1 MSAPLPRGGTE
12 PPGGR
17 PAPDQEWAGA
27 VFEALGSLG
36 SGLLIA
42 GSGGD
47 VVFANESAGKTF
59 GIEPGEL
66 RGRSLEDLLPGTSHE
81 RGTARPW
88 HADELPASFPIRRP
102 DGREVVIGFQAAEV
116 PDRRGP
122 EGSRWIVLL
131 LRDLTHTETL
141 RAERDRLVRLAAVGE
156 VLPSILH
163 ELKNPLAAVSTTV
176 EVLLEEVGEGPVQ
189 EQLHAVLSEVR
200 RMKLTFEGIG
210 LANQGLRSS
219 RYSAVDFAIIE
230 AFRVLAAPAR
240 SKGIETRT
248 EVPPLP
254 TLPFNDAVIR
264 AIVFNL
270 VTNAIHACREGD
282 GITVAA
288 RLTARGRDLVLTVAD
303 TGRGMTPE
311 VLSRCKEL
319 FFTTRPNGSGIG
331 LALCQ
336 SVIEK
341 AGGELAIQ
349 SEEGRGTVVTATLP
363 ISEDFGR

>member
-1 MSAPLPRGGTE
+1 MPFSGPPRAPRTGGAPASGSAW
-12 PPGGR
+12 
-17 PAPDQEWAGA
+17 EWV
-27 VFEALGSLG
+27 VFQALRSLG
-36 SGLLIA
+36 AGLLIA
-42 GSGGD
+42 DGGR
-47 VVFANESAGKTF
+47 VVFANESAGEAL
-59 GIEPGEL
+59 GIDPPL
-66 RGRSLEDLLPGTSHE
+66 LHGRRLQEVLPGCPSETAPAPGTDGE
-81 RGTARPW
+81 RSTCR
-88 HADELPASFPIRRP
+88 IRRP
-102 DGREVVIGFQAAEV
+102 DGKEAVLTIQGVEV
-116 PDRRGP
+116 PDRRYPGRSP
-122 EGSRWIVLL
+122 YLVVL
-131 LRDLTHTETL
+131 LRDSSQTETL

-210 LANQGLRSS
+210 LANQGLRSA
-219 RYSAVDFAIIE
+219 RMCAVDFAIIE

-240 SKGIETRT
+240 NKGIETRT
-248 EVPPLP
+248 EVPSLP

-270 VTNAIHACREGD
+270 VTNSIYACREGD
-282 GITVAA
+282 SITVTA
-288 RLTARGRDLVLTVAD
+288 RLTRLGRDLVMTVAD
-303 TGRGMTPE
+303 TGCGMTPE

-341 AGGELAIQ
+341 IGGELAIR
-349 SEEGRGTVVTATLP
+349 SEEGRGTVVAATLP
-363 ISEDFGR
+363 ISGELGR